1 MISMKKKRSDMKYLV
16 MFFIMFSVSCGIV
29 PEDERYVTDESIND
43 SSDNLTASLSY
54 PPPRGR

>member
-1 MISMKKKRSDMKYLV
+1 MKYLV

-43 SSDNLTASLSY
+43 SSDNTTAVIGKYTSL
-54 PPPRGR
+54 RGR

>member
-1 MISMKKKRSDMKYLV
+1 MKYLV
-16 MFFIMFSVSCGIV
+16 MFLLIFSVSCGVV

-43 SSDNLTASLSY
+43 SSDNSTASLSY